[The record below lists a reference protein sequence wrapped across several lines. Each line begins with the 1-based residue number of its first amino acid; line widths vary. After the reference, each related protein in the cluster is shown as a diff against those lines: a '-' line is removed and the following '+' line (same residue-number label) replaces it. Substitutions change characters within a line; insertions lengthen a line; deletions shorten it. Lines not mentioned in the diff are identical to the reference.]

1 MVPARNILVP
11 TNFSESSA
19 AALDYA
25 KVLAAETGATLHVMH
40 AVEDI
45 TGDSPM
51 LTAVDLDAFRDQ
63 AEGASLEHLEN
74 LLTAE
79 ERRRL
84 HVEFQLV
91 YGNAYG
97 AIMEYA
103 RNHNIDMIVLGSSSR
118 SAIVKFI
125 MGSIA
130 DSIVRN
136 APCPVLS
143 VKAPSL
149 VAA

>member
-1 MVPARNILVP
+1 
-11 TNFSESSA
+11 
-19 AALDYA
+19 
-25 KVLAAETGATLHVMH
+25 
-40 AVEDI
+40 VEDI
-45 TGDSPM
+45 AGDSPM
-51 LTAVDLDAFRDQ
+51 LTAVDLNALREH
-63 AEGASLEHLEN
+63 AEGASFEHLEN
-74 LLTAE
+74 LLTVE

-84 HVEFQLV
+84 QVEFQLV

-97 AIMEYA
+97 AIMEYT

-149 VAA
+149 VAT